1 MFFVRTRVRDVH
13 LGAAFSFLV
22 GPLGDVSIN
31 IRHANEGSANEGSI
45 RLLHWG
51 KGARCSFRGCFLLF
65 YGPFG

>member
-31 IRHANEGSANEGSI
+31 IRHANEGSI